1 MIKIEQNKNEI
12 TRRLIKYILHTLLII
27 VLLKYTPCYP
37 IPNKDVISLTLSASI
52 LFSLLDIYSPGI
64 IYINK

>member
-27 VLLKYTPCYP
+27 VLLKYTPCSP